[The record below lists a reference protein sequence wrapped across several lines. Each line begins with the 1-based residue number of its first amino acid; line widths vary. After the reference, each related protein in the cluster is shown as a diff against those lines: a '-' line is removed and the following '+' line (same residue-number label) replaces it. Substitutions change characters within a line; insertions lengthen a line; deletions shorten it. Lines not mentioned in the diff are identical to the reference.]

1 LFLSALHPCNVF
13 KPYIRLVL
21 AAAAQEGGER
31 SPKDRFIGYERR
43 AAASYRTP
51 AVSTREN
58 YTLSLEYYF
67 IR

>member
-1 LFLSALHPCNVF
+1 
-13 KPYIRLVL
+13 VL